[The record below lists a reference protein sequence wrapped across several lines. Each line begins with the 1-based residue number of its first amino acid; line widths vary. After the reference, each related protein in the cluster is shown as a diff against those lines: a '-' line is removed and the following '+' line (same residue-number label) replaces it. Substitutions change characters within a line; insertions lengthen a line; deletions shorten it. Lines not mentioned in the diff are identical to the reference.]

1 MQARTSY
8 DTSLKHLYR
17 LGLESAIPPKLRKQI
32 PRSTIHR
39 WRHEKDEKYFGFKL
53 NNIKPYSALDGMTPA
68 EVHELLPHYADN
80 MSVQREMKEARLSRC
95 EANKCNS
102 CEDCPFIKDKVPLII

>member
-1 MQARTSY
+1 M
-8 DTSLKHLYR
+8 
-17 LGLESAIPPKLRKQI
+17 
-32 PRSTIHR
+32 
-39 WRHEKDEKYFGFKL
+39 KYKININNFCNKKM

-102 CEDCPFIKDKVPLII
+102 CQDCPFIKDKVPLII